1 MTALNLYW
9 AKPNTEKKAA
19 KELRQAKIKAYVPKE
34 KRDGQKKYTPTA
46 NGYIA
51 AASKPHDAVYVKQQ
65 ISGGTV
71 TRQEWRKLYV
81 RSSRTQRYHKFAT
94 GEIVQKIIGKN
105 ASTLVKITECF
116 GSGWYEIEFEMMGK
130 TFRNKIHER
139 DLAKQGQ
146 IIYEPG

>member
-9 AKPNTEKKAA
+9 AKPTTEKKAA
-19 KELRQAKIKAYVPKE
+19 KELRQAKIRAYVPKE
-34 KRDGQKKYTPTA
+34 KRDGRKTYTPTA
-46 NGYIA
+46 NGYVVA
-51 AASKPHDAVYVKQQ
+51 AAKPHDAVYVKHSIGPITKAE
-65 ISGGTV
+65 ISG
-71 TRQEWRKLYV
+71 LY
-81 RSSRTQRYHKFAT
+81 RRTSRTQRYHKFAT

-116 GSGWYEIEFEMMGK
+116 GSGWYEIEFGMMGK